1 MRDRCFVPVG
11 TFPGRK
17 PVPLNSSVHSMCRKP
32 ALLSFIFTFT
42 VSESRA
48 ARAVSLETVKLLE
61 GVNQLSKNNV
71 CTEFEINAVVG
82 KYGNN
87 QSFK

>member
-1 MRDRCFVPVG
+1 
-11 TFPGRK
+11 
-17 PVPLNSSVHSMCRKP
+17 MCRKP
-32 ALLSFIFTFT
+32 VLLSFIFTFT
-42 VSESRA
+42 VWESRV
-48 ARAVSLETVKLLE
+48 ARAVSLETVELLE

-71 CTEFEINAVVG
+71 RTEFEINTVVG

>member
-1 MRDRCFVPVG
+1 MKHERSVFVPVG

-17 PVPLNSSVHSMCRKP
+17 PVPLNSVS
-32 ALLSFIFTFT
+32 TFNVQEACAT
-42 VSESRA
+42 EFRA
-48 ARAVSLETVKLLE
+48 ATAVSLETVELLE
-61 GVNQLSKNNV
+61 GVYHISKNNV
-71 CTEFEINAVVG
+71 RTEFETNAVVE

>member
-1 MRDRCFVPVG
+1 M
-11 TFPGRK
+11 
-17 PVPLNSSVHSMCRKP
+17 
-32 ALLSFIFTFT
+32 LLGFIFTFT
-42 VSESRA
+42 VWESRV
-48 ARAVSLETVKLLE
+48 ARAVSLETVELLE

-71 CTEFEINAVVG
+71 RTEFEINAVVG